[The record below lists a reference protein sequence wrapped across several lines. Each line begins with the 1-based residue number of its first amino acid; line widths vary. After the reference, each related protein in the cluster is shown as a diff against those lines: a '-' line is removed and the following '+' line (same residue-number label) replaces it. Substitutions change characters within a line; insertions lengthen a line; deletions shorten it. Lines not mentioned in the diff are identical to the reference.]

1 MIRAKREPILHL
13 INLVKTFTKGEE
25 TIHAVNGITLDIERQ
40 SFTTVMGPSGS
51 GKSTL
56 LNLVAGLDRPT
67 SGKVFLKGRNITE
80 LTYNQLCEIRRHEIG
95 MIFQFFYMHEGL
107 TAIQNIEY
115 PMLIV
120 GQKKVIRKEQAR
132 KLLNYVDLESKSD
145 FLPSQLS
152 GGEKQ
157 RLGIARALAN
167 DPDVIVA
174 DEPTGNLDSSIAK
187 TIITLFWQLVK
198 ELDKTVIMVT
208 HDEALLTEDMQIVH
222 LVDGKIGKKIDLQL
236 KNRT

>member
-1 MIRAKREPILHL
+1 MKD
-13 INLVKTFTKGEE
+13 LVKTFTKGEE
-25 TIHAVNGITLDIERQ
+25 TIHAVNGISLDIERQ

-56 LNLVAGLDRPT
+56 LNLLAGLDRPT
-67 SGKVFLKGRNITE
+67 SGKVFLKGRNINE
-80 LTYNQLCEIRRHEIG
+80 LTYNQLCDIRRHEIG
-95 MIFQFFYMHEGL
+95 IIFQFFFMHEGL
-107 TAIQNIEY
+107 TAMQNIEY

-120 GQKKVIRKEQAR
+120 GQKKVIRKEQAK
-132 KLLNYVDLESKSD
+132 KLLNYVDLESKRD
-145 FLPSQLS
+145 FLPRQLS
-152 GGEKQ
+152 GGENQ

-167 DPDVIVA
+167 DPDIIIA

-208 HDEALLTEDMQIVH
+208 HDESLLTEDMQIVH
-222 LVDGKIGKKIDLQL
+222 LVDGKIGKRNEEVQ
-236 KNRT
+236 